1 MQRLVTGLI
10 AAPLAVAAMFLLPP
24 WGFFVLCAVL
34 IDWGAIEYVRLG
46 RSFAPRGPLAVL
58 PLLVPLAA
66 VAVAVALHG
75 PASRPGLWLFA
86 ALLILSVGLGSLVL
100 WWRTPLAETVAS
112 WGILAFG
119 LPYFALPIASLY
131 WIQRADPWLVFLLC
145 AIVWLGDTA
154 ALYAGKAIGRHPLAP
169 VVSPKKSWEGSA
181 AGFLTGL
188 VATAIW
194 SAVRHPE
201 LLGPLLGVA
210 AVTAIGAQTGDLVE
224 SLIKRSAGVKDSGGV
239 LPGHGGLFDRMD
251 AMLFGAPLFL
261 LGLWLIDFPGL

>member
-24 WGFFVLCAVL
+24 YGFFALCAVL
-34 IDWGAIEYVRLG
+34 IDWGAVEYVRLG
-46 RSFAPRGPLAVL
+46 RAFAPRGPLAVL
-58 PLLVPLAA
+58 PFLVPLAA

-75 PASRPGLWLFA
+75 SAMRPGLWLFA

-100 WWRTPLAETVAS
+100 WWRTPLAETIAS

-188 VATAIW
+188 AATAVW
-194 SAVRHPE
+194 SVVRQPS
-201 LLGPLLGVA
+201 LLGPLLAVA

-261 LGLWLIDFPGL
+261 FGLWLIDFPGL